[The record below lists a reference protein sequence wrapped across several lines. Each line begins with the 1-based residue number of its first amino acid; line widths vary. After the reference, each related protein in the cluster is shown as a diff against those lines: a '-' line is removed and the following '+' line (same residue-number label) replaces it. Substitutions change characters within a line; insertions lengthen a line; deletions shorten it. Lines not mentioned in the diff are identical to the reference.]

1 MKAYQIWEDNYCS
14 RTDTECPSGSGC
26 GSCTSKRKEGWRAAL
41 EWAYKQETDPQA
53 TEIGDAILRELGE
66 E

>member
-1 MKAYQIWEDNYCS
+1 MKEFKKWQKKERQHALSISADCS
-14 RTDTECPSGSGC
+14 KISAKKT
-26 GSCTSKRKEGWRAAL
+26 WRAAL

-66 E
+66 